1 MIKTSV
7 GLFIHHDLS
16 LATEKA
22 LNQAEKSLKNKPTG
36 ILYFTGTHFGGK
48 KVYNQAM
55 SIIRRKYP
63 NTPLT
68 GCSGIGIAN
77 NVDYGLKG
85 AGIMLFS
92 GISIHTFLVKRFRIG
107 TKKKTSKILNN
118 CMHIKREKEEQKSST
133 SFIFFPPGLGFP
145 KLMVNLLNHRLQG
158 FNPFFVLN
166 NRIWRKFPL
175 LSKISGKFSNFF
187 MNLLGIGISY
197 SCAWPLF
204 QELYQKNIQYTG
216 TFGVDPLTMKKSYQF
231 YNYKAYKDS
240 IAYIS
245 FSSPK
250 LYLKSKTDTGA
261 KIDINKKFDLDS
273 YLDGGFIP
281 RIKGQWGAEA
291 LLKMY
296 DMEKTPEILEEC
308 TQKYFYYH
316 PFKPLCIID
325 NKRNKNLYGLSIN
338 PNLNHALITAPNQV
352 ARSLNA
358 NQPNKVESYLCNQG
372 GETIESLLKESLS
385 EIIDENVEFALF
397 FDCGNRAMIIGD
409 RFKQYVDHY
418 SKALKNTPYLV
429 IISGGEVNSQSYPIV
444 NFSLVSNISSRH
456 STI

>member
-1 MIKTSV
+1 MIETSV

-22 LNQAEKSLKNKPTG
+22 LNQAEKRLKSKPSG

-48 KVYNQAM
+48 EIYNQAM
-55 SIIRRKYP
+55 SIIKKKYP
-63 NTPLT
+63 NTPLA

-77 NVDYGLKG
+77 NFDYGLKG

-92 GISIHTFLVKRFRIG
+92 GISIQTFVTKRFRIG
-107 TKKKTSKILNN
+107 SARKTRKILKN
-118 CMHIKREKEEQKSST
+118 CRRIKREQEENNSST

-145 KLMVNLLNHRLQG
+145 KFMVNLLNHRLQG
-158 FNPFFVLN
+158 FNPFFILN
-166 NRIWRKFPL
+166 NRLWRKFPV
-175 LSKISGKFSNFF
+175 LSKISEKFSNFF
-187 MNLLGIGISY
+187 MDLFGIGISY

-204 QELYQKNIQYTG
+204 QKLFESKIQYTG

-231 YNYKAYKDS
+231 CNFKAYKDS
-240 IAYIS
+240 ITYIS
-245 FSSPK
+245 FSSSK
-250 LYLKSKTDTGA
+250 LYFKSKTDTGA
-261 KIDINKKFDLDS
+261 KIDSSKAFDLDS

-281 RIKGQWGAEA
+281 SIRGQWGAEA

-296 DMEKTPEILEEC
+296 DMEKTPEILEDC

-325 NKRNKNLYGLSIN
+325 KEENKNLYGLSIN

-352 ARSLNA
+352 AKSLNA
-358 NQPNKVESYLCNQG
+358 NRPNKIESYLCNQG

-385 EIIDENVEFALF
+385 DIVDEDVEFGLF

-409 RFKQYVDHY
+409 RFKQYIDHY
-418 SKALKNTPYLV
+418 TKALSKKPFLV
-429 IISGGEVNSQSYPIV
+429 ILSGGEVNSQSYPIV
-444 NFSLVSNISSRH
+444 NFSLVSNILSRYSS
-456 STI
+456 I